1 MTTQHLLGFF
11 TIFLFAARP
20 FPALYLRGQARAAL
34 TIEPL
39 LGGEEDG
46 EHDAAG
52 HLPVLLGPVQHG
64 PSGPAREAS
73 H

>member
-1 MTTQHLLGFF
+1 MTIQHFLGFF
-11 TIFLFAARP
+11 LQLAHFL
-20 FPALYLRGQARAAL
+20 LYILGQASAAL

-52 HLPVLLGPVQHG
+52 HLPVLLSTV
-64 PSGPAREAS
+64 
-73 H
+73 

>member
-1 MTTQHLLGFF
+1 MYHFTFGLMRWPFNIFWVSLQYFYLQLAHFLLYILGR
-11 TIFLFAARP
+11 AS
-20 FPALYLRGQARAAL
+20 AAL

-52 HLPVLLGPVQHG
+52 HLPVLLSTV
-64 PSGPAREAS
+64 
-73 H
+73 

>member
-1 MTTQHLLGFF
+1 MTIQHFLGFF
-11 TIFLFAARP
+11 LQLAHFL
-20 FPALYLRGQARAAL
+20 LYILGRASAAL

-52 HLPVLLGPVQHG
+52 HLPVLLSTV
-64 PSGPAREAS
+64 
-73 H
+73 

>member
-20 FPALYLRGQARAAL
+20 FPAVSPGPGQGSGSAAL

-52 HLPVLLGPVQHG
+52 HLPVLLTK
-64 PSGPAREAS
+64 
-73 H
+73 